1 MSAPAPQPRRSQ
13 RVLPRSS
20 VSATAPQPRRSQR
33 VLPRFFMES
42 SLRAGFLIL
51 VVLGVSAGCVTS
63 VPVDD
68 YVLARAAYDSAK
80 DAEALR
86 YAPALWYDAE
96 QAYREG
102 QRAYKERR
110 YDEAK
115 ADFNDARVAA
125 EKAENAAR
133 VARHTAGD
141 I

>member
-1 MSAPAPQPRRSQ
+1 MFVSALQPRRSQ
-13 RVLPRSS
+13 RVLP
-20 VSATAPQPRRSQR
+20 
-33 VLPRFFMES
+33 LFFFS
-42 SLRAGFLIL
+42 LRGPLRAGFLLFMATI
-51 VVLGVSAGCVTS
+51 VLSGCVTS

-86 YAPALWYDAE
+86 YAPALWYNAE

-115 ADFNDARVAA
+115 TDFKDSRVAA

-133 VARHTAGD
+133 VARHAAGD
-141 I
+141 L